1 MKNNNTLYDC
11 IVVGGG
17 IAGLTAALY
26 LARARYRVLVIEKNH
41 FGGQITITD
50 EVVNYPGIEKISG
63 RELAD
68 TMQHQAGNFGAE
80 FLSSAVTG
88 LVCDNDDIKT
98 VLCGEDKYYCVGLLL
113 ATGARPR
120 SLGFAGE
127 EAHRG
132 HGVAYC
138 ATCDG
143 EFFTGC
149 DVYVIGGGFAAAE
162 ESVFLTKYAK
172 SVTILIR
179 EDDFTC
185 AAAVAEP
192 ARRNDKIKILTNTVV
207 EEVRGDGRVDYIRY
221 KNTNTGE
228 ITERK
233 SDSPLGVFVFAG
245 YVPESSL
252 VRGTVSLDENGYIN
266 ANADMSTDRTG
277 IYAAGDVCVK
287 SLRQV
292 VTAAGDGAVAATSLE
307 KYISTAREKSG
318 IIVPPQNRTT
328 SEKSGDSS
336 ESGESNELFSGDMA
350 VEISEL
356 FRKMPKRMSLCLSLD
371 DGAASDELE
380 KFVRSLISLTD
391 RLDVTVNRDV
401 SPEAEVPCVRICH
414 EDGTGAGISFHGI
427 PTGHEFTPFI
437 LGIYALSGGAK
448 PLDDTAK
455 KEIGAITTPTRI
467 KIFVSLSCTMCPDTV
482 ISAGRIAAENGNV
495 SVDVYDIRYF
505 EDMKKKY
512 GIMSVP
518 CIVINDTAVSF
529 GQKGIA
535 ELAGMIGEK
544 TSV

>member
-1 MKNNNTLYDC
+1 MKIYNNNTLYDC
-11 IVVGGG
+11 IIIGGG

-68 TMQHQAGNFGAE
+68 TLQHQAGNFGAE

-88 LVCDNDDIKT
+88 IVCDDDDDVKT

-143 EFFTGC
+143 EFFTDC
-149 DVYVIGGGFAAAE
+149 DVYVVGGGFAAAE

-192 ARRNDKIKILTNTVV
+192 ARRHDKITILTNTVV

-245 YVPESSL
+245 YVPESDL
-252 VRGTVSLDENGYIN
+252 VRDIVSLDENGYIN
-266 ANADMSTDRTG
+266 ANADMSTDRAG

-292 VTAAGDGAVAATSLE
+292 ITAAGDGAVAATSLE

-318 IIVPPQNRTT
+318 IIVPPNSRTT
-328 SEKSGDSS
+328 SEKS
-336 ESGESNELFSGDMA
+336 NELFSGETA
-350 VEISEL
+350 GEISEL
-356 FRKMPKRMSLCLSLD
+356 FGKMPKRMSLCLSLD
-371 DGAASDELE
+371 EGEASRELE
-380 KFVRSLISLTD
+380 KFVRSLVSLTD
-391 RLDVTVNRDV
+391 RIDVHVNRDV
-401 SPEAEVPCVRICH
+401 SPEEEIPCVRICH
-414 EDGTGAGISFHGI
+414 EDGTEAGISFHGI
-427 PTGHEFTPFI
+427 PTGHEFTPFL

-448 PLDDTAK
+448 PLDDKIK
-455 KEIGAITTPTRI
+455 KEIGAITTPIRI

-529 GQKGIA
+529 GQKNIA